1 MHLRGNVIYNTWE
14 NFWKKAYKSS
24 YFRAQYDE
32 TSERTDWSLSERQL
46 FTQSNGRTL
55 LGQDTM
61 GRLHF
66 LCTPHDKIYAVP
78 SGGTDL
84 GGQFKGYIGQYYQN
98 DTALLLGKMK
108 YDLELD
114 NGLMISGANKQSW
127 TTYYDDFLPVTATE
141 HPELET
147 RIFSFAPILEKE
159 AVPASSIHPVPGP
172 AGAFYCI
179 EVKNISKRYRNTVLD
194 DISFTAE
201 KGQCVGIIGANGCG
215 KTTLLSIMAGVNKAQ
230 SGKIYYNNELADKK
244 SVFKK
249 YIAYVPQENPLIDE
263 LTTKDNLLLWLG
275 SNKKIK
281 DGFENG
287 VLKDLGIDEFL
298 NKQVNEL
305 SGGMKR
311 RLSIGI
317 SLSNNAPI
325 MLLDEPGSALDIYG
339 KQEVNSYIL
348 NYVKNGGTVVMS
360 THDRDEIDLCTKLY
374 KIEDGILK
382 ECEG

>member
-1 MHLRGNVIYNTWE
+1 M
-14 NFWKKAYKSS
+14 
-24 YFRAQYDE
+24 
-32 TSERTDWSLSERQL
+32 
-46 FTQSNGRTL
+46 
-55 LGQDTM
+55 
-61 GRLHF
+61 
-66 LCTPHDKIYAVP
+66 
-78 SGGTDL
+78 
-84 GGQFKGYIGQYYQN
+84 
-98 DTALLLGKMK
+98 
-108 YDLELD
+108 
-114 NGLMISGANKQSW
+114 
-127 TTYYDDFLPVTATE
+127 
-141 HPELET
+141 
-147 RIFSFAPILEKE
+147 
-159 AVPASSIHPVPGP
+159 
-172 AGAFYCI
+172 I

-194 DISFTAE
+194 NISFTAE
-201 KGQCVGIIGANGCG
+201 KGQCIGIIGANGCG
-215 KTTLLSIMAGVNKAQ
+215 KTTLLSIMACVNKAQ

-339 KQEVNSYIL
+339 KQEVNSYIS

>member
-1 MHLRGNVIYNTWE
+1 M
-14 NFWKKAYKSS
+14 
-24 YFRAQYDE
+24 
-32 TSERTDWSLSERQL
+32 
-46 FTQSNGRTL
+46 
-55 LGQDTM
+55 
-61 GRLHF
+61 
-66 LCTPHDKIYAVP
+66 
-78 SGGTDL
+78 
-84 GGQFKGYIGQYYQN
+84 
-98 DTALLLGKMK
+98 
-108 YDLELD
+108 
-114 NGLMISGANKQSW
+114 
-127 TTYYDDFLPVTATE
+127 
-141 HPELET
+141 
-147 RIFSFAPILEKE
+147 
-159 AVPASSIHPVPGP
+159 
-172 AGAFYCI
+172 I

-194 DISFTAE
+194 NISFTAE
-201 KGQCVGIIGANGCG
+201 KGQCIGIIGANGCG

-230 SGKIYYNNELADKK
+230 SGKIYYNNELADRK

-275 SNKKIK
+275 SNRKIK

-339 KQEVNSYIL
+339 KQEVNSYIS

-360 THDRDEIDLCTKLY
+360 THDRDEIDLCTRLY

>member
-1 MHLRGNVIYNTWE
+1 M
-14 NFWKKAYKSS
+14 
-24 YFRAQYDE
+24 
-32 TSERTDWSLSERQL
+32 
-46 FTQSNGRTL
+46 
-55 LGQDTM
+55 
-61 GRLHF
+61 
-66 LCTPHDKIYAVP
+66 
-78 SGGTDL
+78 
-84 GGQFKGYIGQYYQN
+84 
-98 DTALLLGKMK
+98 
-108 YDLELD
+108 
-114 NGLMISGANKQSW
+114 
-127 TTYYDDFLPVTATE
+127 
-141 HPELET
+141 
-147 RIFSFAPILEKE
+147 
-159 AVPASSIHPVPGP
+159 
-172 AGAFYCI
+172 I

-275 SNKKIK
+275 SNRKIK

-339 KQEVNSYIL
+339 KQEVNSYIS

>member
-1 MHLRGNVIYNTWE
+1 M
-14 NFWKKAYKSS
+14 
-24 YFRAQYDE
+24 
-32 TSERTDWSLSERQL
+32 
-46 FTQSNGRTL
+46 
-55 LGQDTM
+55 
-61 GRLHF
+61 
-66 LCTPHDKIYAVP
+66 
-78 SGGTDL
+78 
-84 GGQFKGYIGQYYQN
+84 
-98 DTALLLGKMK
+98 
-108 YDLELD
+108 
-114 NGLMISGANKQSW
+114 
-127 TTYYDDFLPVTATE
+127 
-141 HPELET
+141 
-147 RIFSFAPILEKE
+147 
-159 AVPASSIHPVPGP
+159 
-172 AGAFYCI
+172 I
-179 EVKNISKRYRNTVLD
+179 EVKNISKRYRNTVLE

-230 SGKIYYNNELADKK
+230 SGKIYYNNEIADKK

-374 KIEDGILK
+374 KIENGILK

>member
-1 MHLRGNVIYNTWE
+1 M
-14 NFWKKAYKSS
+14 
-24 YFRAQYDE
+24 
-32 TSERTDWSLSERQL
+32 
-46 FTQSNGRTL
+46 
-55 LGQDTM
+55 
-61 GRLHF
+61 
-66 LCTPHDKIYAVP
+66 
-78 SGGTDL
+78 
-84 GGQFKGYIGQYYQN
+84 
-98 DTALLLGKMK
+98 
-108 YDLELD
+108 
-114 NGLMISGANKQSW
+114 
-127 TTYYDDFLPVTATE
+127 
-141 HPELET
+141 
-147 RIFSFAPILEKE
+147 
-159 AVPASSIHPVPGP
+159 
-172 AGAFYCI
+172 I
-179 EVKNISKRYRNTVLD
+179 EVKNISKRYMNNVLD
-194 DISFTAE
+194 DISFNAE
-201 KGQCVGIIGANGCG
+201 KGQCIGIIGANGCG

-230 SGKIYYNNELADKK
+230 SGKIYYNNELADRK

-275 SNKKIK
+275 SNRKIK

-339 KQEVNSYIL
+339 KQEVNSYIS

>member
-1 MHLRGNVIYNTWE
+1 M
-14 NFWKKAYKSS
+14 
-24 YFRAQYDE
+24 
-32 TSERTDWSLSERQL
+32 
-46 FTQSNGRTL
+46 
-55 LGQDTM
+55 
-61 GRLHF
+61 
-66 LCTPHDKIYAVP
+66 
-78 SGGTDL
+78 
-84 GGQFKGYIGQYYQN
+84 
-98 DTALLLGKMK
+98 
-108 YDLELD
+108 
-114 NGLMISGANKQSW
+114 
-127 TTYYDDFLPVTATE
+127 
-141 HPELET
+141 
-147 RIFSFAPILEKE
+147 
-159 AVPASSIHPVPGP
+159 
-172 AGAFYCI
+172 I

-201 KGQCVGIIGANGCG
+201 KGQCIGIIGANGCG

-230 SGKIYYNNELADKK
+230 SGKIYYNNELADRK

-263 LTTKDNLLLWLG
+263 LTTKDNLLLWLV
-275 SNKKIK
+275 SNRKIK

-339 KQEVNSYIL
+339 KQEVNSYIS

>member
-1 MHLRGNVIYNTWE
+1 M
-14 NFWKKAYKSS
+14 
-24 YFRAQYDE
+24 
-32 TSERTDWSLSERQL
+32 
-46 FTQSNGRTL
+46 
-55 LGQDTM
+55 
-61 GRLHF
+61 
-66 LCTPHDKIYAVP
+66 
-78 SGGTDL
+78 
-84 GGQFKGYIGQYYQN
+84 
-98 DTALLLGKMK
+98 
-108 YDLELD
+108 
-114 NGLMISGANKQSW
+114 
-127 TTYYDDFLPVTATE
+127 
-141 HPELET
+141 
-147 RIFSFAPILEKE
+147 
-159 AVPASSIHPVPGP
+159 
-172 AGAFYCI
+172 I

-339 KQEVNSYIL
+339 KQEVNSYTL

>member
-1 MHLRGNVIYNTWE
+1 M
-14 NFWKKAYKSS
+14 
-24 YFRAQYDE
+24 
-32 TSERTDWSLSERQL
+32 
-46 FTQSNGRTL
+46 
-55 LGQDTM
+55 
-61 GRLHF
+61 
-66 LCTPHDKIYAVP
+66 
-78 SGGTDL
+78 
-84 GGQFKGYIGQYYQN
+84 
-98 DTALLLGKMK
+98 
-108 YDLELD
+108 
-114 NGLMISGANKQSW
+114 
-127 TTYYDDFLPVTATE
+127 
-141 HPELET
+141 
-147 RIFSFAPILEKE
+147 
-159 AVPASSIHPVPGP
+159 
-172 AGAFYCI
+172 
-179 EVKNISKRYRNTVLD
+179 D

-201 KGQCVGIIGANGCG
+201 KGQCIGIIGANGCG

-230 SGKIYYNNELADKK
+230 SGKIYYNNELADRK

-249 YIAYVPQENPLIDE
+249 YIAYVPQEYPLIDE

-275 SNKKIK
+275 SNRKIK

-287 VLKDLGIDEFL
+287 VYKDLGIDEFL

-339 KQEVNSYIL
+339 KQEVNSYIS

>member
-1 MHLRGNVIYNTWE
+1 M
-14 NFWKKAYKSS
+14 
-24 YFRAQYDE
+24 
-32 TSERTDWSLSERQL
+32 
-46 FTQSNGRTL
+46 
-55 LGQDTM
+55 
-61 GRLHF
+61 
-66 LCTPHDKIYAVP
+66 
-78 SGGTDL
+78 
-84 GGQFKGYIGQYYQN
+84 
-98 DTALLLGKMK
+98 
-108 YDLELD
+108 
-114 NGLMISGANKQSW
+114 
-127 TTYYDDFLPVTATE
+127 
-141 HPELET
+141 
-147 RIFSFAPILEKE
+147 
-159 AVPASSIHPVPGP
+159 
-172 AGAFYCI
+172 I

-201 KGQCVGIIGANGCG
+201 KGQCIGIIRANGCG

-230 SGKIYYNNELADKK
+230 SGKIYYNNELADRK

-275 SNKKIK
+275 SNRKIK

-339 KQEVNSYIL
+339 KQEVNSYIS

>member
-1 MHLRGNVIYNTWE
+1 M
-14 NFWKKAYKSS
+14 
-24 YFRAQYDE
+24 
-32 TSERTDWSLSERQL
+32 
-46 FTQSNGRTL
+46 
-55 LGQDTM
+55 
-61 GRLHF
+61 
-66 LCTPHDKIYAVP
+66 
-78 SGGTDL
+78 
-84 GGQFKGYIGQYYQN
+84 
-98 DTALLLGKMK
+98 
-108 YDLELD
+108 
-114 NGLMISGANKQSW
+114 
-127 TTYYDDFLPVTATE
+127 
-141 HPELET
+141 
-147 RIFSFAPILEKE
+147 
-159 AVPASSIHPVPGP
+159 
-172 AGAFYCI
+172 I

-201 KGQCVGIIGANGCG
+201 KGQCIGIIGANGCG

-230 SGKIYYNNELADKK
+230 SGKIYYNNELADRK

-275 SNKKIK
+275 SNRKIK
-281 DGFENG
+281 DGSENG

-339 KQEVNSYIL
+339 KQEVNSYIS

>member
-1 MHLRGNVIYNTWE
+1 M
-14 NFWKKAYKSS
+14 
-24 YFRAQYDE
+24 
-32 TSERTDWSLSERQL
+32 
-46 FTQSNGRTL
+46 
-55 LGQDTM
+55 
-61 GRLHF
+61 
-66 LCTPHDKIYAVP
+66 
-78 SGGTDL
+78 
-84 GGQFKGYIGQYYQN
+84 
-98 DTALLLGKMK
+98 
-108 YDLELD
+108 
-114 NGLMISGANKQSW
+114 
-127 TTYYDDFLPVTATE
+127 
-141 HPELET
+141 
-147 RIFSFAPILEKE
+147 
-159 AVPASSIHPVPGP
+159 
-172 AGAFYCI
+172 I

-201 KGQCVGIIGANGCG
+201 KGQCIGIIGANGCG

-230 SGKIYYNNELADKK
+230 SGKIYYNNELADRK

-360 THDRDEIDLCTKLY
+360 THDRDEIDLCTNLY

>member
-1 MHLRGNVIYNTWE
+1 M
-14 NFWKKAYKSS
+14 
-24 YFRAQYDE
+24 
-32 TSERTDWSLSERQL
+32 
-46 FTQSNGRTL
+46 
-55 LGQDTM
+55 
-61 GRLHF
+61 
-66 LCTPHDKIYAVP
+66 
-78 SGGTDL
+78 
-84 GGQFKGYIGQYYQN
+84 
-98 DTALLLGKMK
+98 
-108 YDLELD
+108 
-114 NGLMISGANKQSW
+114 
-127 TTYYDDFLPVTATE
+127 
-141 HPELET
+141 
-147 RIFSFAPILEKE
+147 
-159 AVPASSIHPVPGP
+159 
-172 AGAFYCI
+172 I

-194 DISFTAE
+194 NISFTAE
-201 KGQCVGIIGANGCG
+201 KGQCIGIIGANGCG

-230 SGKIYYNNELADKK
+230 SGKIYYNNELADRK

-275 SNKKIK
+275 SNRKIK

-339 KQEVNSYIL
+339 KQEVNSYIS

>member
-1 MHLRGNVIYNTWE
+1 M
-14 NFWKKAYKSS
+14 
-24 YFRAQYDE
+24 
-32 TSERTDWSLSERQL
+32 
-46 FTQSNGRTL
+46 
-55 LGQDTM
+55 
-61 GRLHF
+61 
-66 LCTPHDKIYAVP
+66 
-78 SGGTDL
+78 
-84 GGQFKGYIGQYYQN
+84 
-98 DTALLLGKMK
+98 
-108 YDLELD
+108 
-114 NGLMISGANKQSW
+114 
-127 TTYYDDFLPVTATE
+127 
-141 HPELET
+141 
-147 RIFSFAPILEKE
+147 
-159 AVPASSIHPVPGP
+159 
-172 AGAFYCI
+172 I

-194 DISFTAE
+194 NISFTAE
-201 KGQCVGIIGANGCG
+201 KGQCIGIIGANGCG

>member
-1 MHLRGNVIYNTWE
+1 M
-14 NFWKKAYKSS
+14 
-24 YFRAQYDE
+24 
-32 TSERTDWSLSERQL
+32 
-46 FTQSNGRTL
+46 
-55 LGQDTM
+55 
-61 GRLHF
+61 
-66 LCTPHDKIYAVP
+66 
-78 SGGTDL
+78 
-84 GGQFKGYIGQYYQN
+84 
-98 DTALLLGKMK
+98 
-108 YDLELD
+108 
-114 NGLMISGANKQSW
+114 
-127 TTYYDDFLPVTATE
+127 
-141 HPELET
+141 
-147 RIFSFAPILEKE
+147 
-159 AVPASSIHPVPGP
+159 
-172 AGAFYCI
+172 I

-201 KGQCVGIIGANGCG
+201 KGQGIGIIGANGCG

-230 SGKIYYNNELADKK
+230 SGKIYYNNELADRK

-275 SNKKIK
+275 SNRKIK

-339 KQEVNSYIL
+339 KQEVNSYIS

>member
-1 MHLRGNVIYNTWE
+1 M
-14 NFWKKAYKSS
+14 
-24 YFRAQYDE
+24 
-32 TSERTDWSLSERQL
+32 
-46 FTQSNGRTL
+46 
-55 LGQDTM
+55 
-61 GRLHF
+61 
-66 LCTPHDKIYAVP
+66 
-78 SGGTDL
+78 
-84 GGQFKGYIGQYYQN
+84 
-98 DTALLLGKMK
+98 
-108 YDLELD
+108 
-114 NGLMISGANKQSW
+114 
-127 TTYYDDFLPVTATE
+127 
-141 HPELET
+141 
-147 RIFSFAPILEKE
+147 
-159 AVPASSIHPVPGP
+159 
-172 AGAFYCI
+172 I

-201 KGQCVGIIGANGCG
+201 KGQCIGIIGANGCG

-230 SGKIYYNNELADKK
+230 SGKIYYNNELADRK

-249 YIAYVPQENPLIDE
+249 YIAYIPQENPLIDE

-275 SNKKIK
+275 SNRKIK

-339 KQEVNSYIL
+339 KQEVNSYIS

>member
-1 MHLRGNVIYNTWE
+1 M
-14 NFWKKAYKSS
+14 
-24 YFRAQYDE
+24 
-32 TSERTDWSLSERQL
+32 
-46 FTQSNGRTL
+46 
-55 LGQDTM
+55 
-61 GRLHF
+61 
-66 LCTPHDKIYAVP
+66 
-78 SGGTDL
+78 
-84 GGQFKGYIGQYYQN
+84 
-98 DTALLLGKMK
+98 
-108 YDLELD
+108 
-114 NGLMISGANKQSW
+114 
-127 TTYYDDFLPVTATE
+127 
-141 HPELET
+141 
-147 RIFSFAPILEKE
+147 
-159 AVPASSIHPVPGP
+159 
-172 AGAFYCI
+172 I

-194 DISFTAE
+194 NISFTAE
-201 KGQCVGIIGANGCG
+201 KGQCIGIIGANGCG

-339 KQEVNSYIL
+339 KQEVNSYIS

>member
-1 MHLRGNVIYNTWE
+1 M
-14 NFWKKAYKSS
+14 
-24 YFRAQYDE
+24 
-32 TSERTDWSLSERQL
+32 
-46 FTQSNGRTL
+46 
-55 LGQDTM
+55 
-61 GRLHF
+61 
-66 LCTPHDKIYAVP
+66 
-78 SGGTDL
+78 
-84 GGQFKGYIGQYYQN
+84 
-98 DTALLLGKMK
+98 
-108 YDLELD
+108 
-114 NGLMISGANKQSW
+114 
-127 TTYYDDFLPVTATE
+127 
-141 HPELET
+141 
-147 RIFSFAPILEKE
+147 
-159 AVPASSIHPVPGP
+159 
-172 AGAFYCI
+172 I
-179 EVKNISKRYRNTVLD
+179 EVKNISKRYRNTVLE

-230 SGKIYYNNELADKK
+230 SGKIYYNNELADRK

-275 SNKKIK
+275 SNRKIK

-339 KQEVNSYIL
+339 KQEVNSYIS
-348 NYVKNGGTVVMS
+348 NYVENGGTVVMS

>member
-1 MHLRGNVIYNTWE
+1 M
-14 NFWKKAYKSS
+14 
-24 YFRAQYDE
+24 
-32 TSERTDWSLSERQL
+32 
-46 FTQSNGRTL
+46 
-55 LGQDTM
+55 
-61 GRLHF
+61 
-66 LCTPHDKIYAVP
+66 
-78 SGGTDL
+78 
-84 GGQFKGYIGQYYQN
+84 
-98 DTALLLGKMK
+98 
-108 YDLELD
+108 
-114 NGLMISGANKQSW
+114 
-127 TTYYDDFLPVTATE
+127 
-141 HPELET
+141 
-147 RIFSFAPILEKE
+147 
-159 AVPASSIHPVPGP
+159 
-172 AGAFYCI
+172 I

-201 KGQCVGIIGANGCG
+201 IGQCIGIIGANGCG

-230 SGKIYYNNELADKK
+230 SGKIYYNNELADRK

-275 SNKKIK
+275 SNRKIK

-339 KQEVNSYIL
+339 KQEVNSYIS

>member
-1 MHLRGNVIYNTWE
+1 M
-14 NFWKKAYKSS
+14 
-24 YFRAQYDE
+24 
-32 TSERTDWSLSERQL
+32 
-46 FTQSNGRTL
+46 
-55 LGQDTM
+55 
-61 GRLHF
+61 
-66 LCTPHDKIYAVP
+66 
-78 SGGTDL
+78 
-84 GGQFKGYIGQYYQN
+84 
-98 DTALLLGKMK
+98 
-108 YDLELD
+108 
-114 NGLMISGANKQSW
+114 
-127 TTYYDDFLPVTATE
+127 
-141 HPELET
+141 
-147 RIFSFAPILEKE
+147 
-159 AVPASSIHPVPGP
+159 
-172 AGAFYCI
+172 I

-230 SGKIYYNNELADKK
+230 SGKIYYNNELADRK

-275 SNKKIK
+275 SNKRIK

-360 THDRDEIDLCTKLY
+360 THDRDEIDLCNKLY

>member
-1 MHLRGNVIYNTWE
+1 M
-14 NFWKKAYKSS
+14 
-24 YFRAQYDE
+24 
-32 TSERTDWSLSERQL
+32 
-46 FTQSNGRTL
+46 
-55 LGQDTM
+55 
-61 GRLHF
+61 
-66 LCTPHDKIYAVP
+66 
-78 SGGTDL
+78 
-84 GGQFKGYIGQYYQN
+84 
-98 DTALLLGKMK
+98 
-108 YDLELD
+108 
-114 NGLMISGANKQSW
+114 
-127 TTYYDDFLPVTATE
+127 
-141 HPELET
+141 
-147 RIFSFAPILEKE
+147 
-159 AVPASSIHPVPGP
+159 
-172 AGAFYCI
+172 I

-201 KGQCVGIIGANGCG
+201 KGQCIGIIGANGCG

-230 SGKIYYNNELADKK
+230 SGKIYYNKELADRK

-275 SNKKIK
+275 SNRKIK

-339 KQEVNSYIL
+339 KQEVNSYIS

>member
-1 MHLRGNVIYNTWE
+1 M
-14 NFWKKAYKSS
+14 
-24 YFRAQYDE
+24 
-32 TSERTDWSLSERQL
+32 
-46 FTQSNGRTL
+46 
-55 LGQDTM
+55 
-61 GRLHF
+61 
-66 LCTPHDKIYAVP
+66 
-78 SGGTDL
+78 
-84 GGQFKGYIGQYYQN
+84 
-98 DTALLLGKMK
+98 
-108 YDLELD
+108 
-114 NGLMISGANKQSW
+114 
-127 TTYYDDFLPVTATE
+127 
-141 HPELET
+141 
-147 RIFSFAPILEKE
+147 
-159 AVPASSIHPVPGP
+159 
-172 AGAFYCI
+172 I
-179 EVKNISKRYRNTVLD
+179 EVKNISKRYRNTVLE

-201 KGQCVGIIGANGCG
+201 KGQCIGIIGANGCG

-230 SGKIYYNNELADKK
+230 SGKIYYNNELADRK

-263 LTTKDNLLLWLG
+263 LTTKENLLLWLG
-275 SNKKIK
+275 SNRKIK

-339 KQEVNSYIL
+339 KQEVNSYIS

>member
-1 MHLRGNVIYNTWE
+1 M
-14 NFWKKAYKSS
+14 
-24 YFRAQYDE
+24 
-32 TSERTDWSLSERQL
+32 
-46 FTQSNGRTL
+46 
-55 LGQDTM
+55 
-61 GRLHF
+61 
-66 LCTPHDKIYAVP
+66 
-78 SGGTDL
+78 
-84 GGQFKGYIGQYYQN
+84 
-98 DTALLLGKMK
+98 
-108 YDLELD
+108 
-114 NGLMISGANKQSW
+114 
-127 TTYYDDFLPVTATE
+127 
-141 HPELET
+141 
-147 RIFSFAPILEKE
+147 
-159 AVPASSIHPVPGP
+159 
-172 AGAFYCI
+172 I

-325 MLLDEPGSALDIYG
+325 MLLDEPDSALDIYG

>member
-1 MHLRGNVIYNTWE
+1 M
-14 NFWKKAYKSS
+14 
-24 YFRAQYDE
+24 
-32 TSERTDWSLSERQL
+32 
-46 FTQSNGRTL
+46 
-55 LGQDTM
+55 
-61 GRLHF
+61 
-66 LCTPHDKIYAVP
+66 
-78 SGGTDL
+78 
-84 GGQFKGYIGQYYQN
+84 
-98 DTALLLGKMK
+98 
-108 YDLELD
+108 
-114 NGLMISGANKQSW
+114 
-127 TTYYDDFLPVTATE
+127 
-141 HPELET
+141 
-147 RIFSFAPILEKE
+147 
-159 AVPASSIHPVPGP
+159 
-172 AGAFYCI
+172 I

-298 NKQVNEL
+298 NKQVNQL

>member
-1 MHLRGNVIYNTWE
+1 M
-14 NFWKKAYKSS
+14 
-24 YFRAQYDE
+24 
-32 TSERTDWSLSERQL
+32 
-46 FTQSNGRTL
+46 
-55 LGQDTM
+55 
-61 GRLHF
+61 
-66 LCTPHDKIYAVP
+66 
-78 SGGTDL
+78 
-84 GGQFKGYIGQYYQN
+84 
-98 DTALLLGKMK
+98 
-108 YDLELD
+108 
-114 NGLMISGANKQSW
+114 
-127 TTYYDDFLPVTATE
+127 
-141 HPELET
+141 
-147 RIFSFAPILEKE
+147 
-159 AVPASSIHPVPGP
+159 
-172 AGAFYCI
+172 I

-201 KGQCVGIIGANGCG
+201 KGQCIGIIGANGCG

-230 SGKIYYNNELADKK
+230 SGKIYYNNELAHRK

-275 SNKKIK
+275 SNRKIK

-339 KQEVNSYIL
+339 KQEVNSYIS

-360 THDRDEIDLCTKLY
+360 THDRDEIDLCNKLY

>member
-1 MHLRGNVIYNTWE
+1 M
-14 NFWKKAYKSS
+14 
-24 YFRAQYDE
+24 
-32 TSERTDWSLSERQL
+32 
-46 FTQSNGRTL
+46 
-55 LGQDTM
+55 
-61 GRLHF
+61 
-66 LCTPHDKIYAVP
+66 
-78 SGGTDL
+78 
-84 GGQFKGYIGQYYQN
+84 
-98 DTALLLGKMK
+98 
-108 YDLELD
+108 
-114 NGLMISGANKQSW
+114 
-127 TTYYDDFLPVTATE
+127 
-141 HPELET
+141 
-147 RIFSFAPILEKE
+147 
-159 AVPASSIHPVPGP
+159 
-172 AGAFYCI
+172 I
-179 EVKNISKRYRNTVLD
+179 EVKNISKRYRNTVLE

-201 KGQCVGIIGANGCG
+201 KGQCIGIIGANGCG
-215 KTTLLSIMAGVNKAQ
+215 KTTLLSIMAGVNKTQ
-230 SGKIYYNNELADKK
+230 CGKIYYNNELADRK

-275 SNKKIK
+275 SNRKIK

-339 KQEVNSYIL
+339 KQEVNSYIS

>member
-1 MHLRGNVIYNTWE
+1 M
-14 NFWKKAYKSS
+14 
-24 YFRAQYDE
+24 
-32 TSERTDWSLSERQL
+32 
-46 FTQSNGRTL
+46 
-55 LGQDTM
+55 
-61 GRLHF
+61 
-66 LCTPHDKIYAVP
+66 
-78 SGGTDL
+78 
-84 GGQFKGYIGQYYQN
+84 
-98 DTALLLGKMK
+98 
-108 YDLELD
+108 
-114 NGLMISGANKQSW
+114 
-127 TTYYDDFLPVTATE
+127 
-141 HPELET
+141 
-147 RIFSFAPILEKE
+147 
-159 AVPASSIHPVPGP
+159 
-172 AGAFYCI
+172 I

-201 KGQCVGIIGANGCG
+201 KGQCIGIIGANGCG
-215 KTTLLSIMAGVNKAQ
+215 KTTLLSMAGVNKTQ
-230 SGKIYYNNELADKK
+230 SGKIYYNNELADRK

-275 SNKKIK
+275 SNRKIK

-339 KQEVNSYIL
+339 KQEVNSYIS

>member
-1 MHLRGNVIYNTWE
+1 M
-14 NFWKKAYKSS
+14 
-24 YFRAQYDE
+24 
-32 TSERTDWSLSERQL
+32 
-46 FTQSNGRTL
+46 
-55 LGQDTM
+55 
-61 GRLHF
+61 
-66 LCTPHDKIYAVP
+66 
-78 SGGTDL
+78 
-84 GGQFKGYIGQYYQN
+84 
-98 DTALLLGKMK
+98 
-108 YDLELD
+108 
-114 NGLMISGANKQSW
+114 
-127 TTYYDDFLPVTATE
+127 
-141 HPELET
+141 
-147 RIFSFAPILEKE
+147 
-159 AVPASSIHPVPGP
+159 
-172 AGAFYCI
+172 I

-311 RLSIGI
+311 RLSICI

>member
-1 MHLRGNVIYNTWE
+1 M
-14 NFWKKAYKSS
+14 
-24 YFRAQYDE
+24 
-32 TSERTDWSLSERQL
+32 
-46 FTQSNGRTL
+46 
-55 LGQDTM
+55 
-61 GRLHF
+61 
-66 LCTPHDKIYAVP
+66 
-78 SGGTDL
+78 
-84 GGQFKGYIGQYYQN
+84 
-98 DTALLLGKMK
+98 
-108 YDLELD
+108 
-114 NGLMISGANKQSW
+114 
-127 TTYYDDFLPVTATE
+127 
-141 HPELET
+141 
-147 RIFSFAPILEKE
+147 
-159 AVPASSIHPVPGP
+159 
-172 AGAFYCI
+172 I
-179 EVKNISKRYRNTVLD
+179 EVKNISKRSRNTVLD

-201 KGQCVGIIGANGCG
+201 KGQCIGIIGANGCG

-230 SGKIYYNNELADKK
+230 SGKIYYNNELADRK

-275 SNKKIK
+275 SNRKIK

-339 KQEVNSYIL
+339 KQEVNSYIS

-360 THDRDEIDLCTKLY
+360 THDRDEIDLCNKLY

>member
-1 MHLRGNVIYNTWE
+1 M
-14 NFWKKAYKSS
+14 
-24 YFRAQYDE
+24 
-32 TSERTDWSLSERQL
+32 
-46 FTQSNGRTL
+46 
-55 LGQDTM
+55 
-61 GRLHF
+61 
-66 LCTPHDKIYAVP
+66 
-78 SGGTDL
+78 
-84 GGQFKGYIGQYYQN
+84 
-98 DTALLLGKMK
+98 
-108 YDLELD
+108 
-114 NGLMISGANKQSW
+114 
-127 TTYYDDFLPVTATE
+127 
-141 HPELET
+141 
-147 RIFSFAPILEKE
+147 
-159 AVPASSIHPVPGP
+159 
-172 AGAFYCI
+172 I

-230 SGKIYYNNELADKK
+230 SGKIYYNYELADKK

>member
-1 MHLRGNVIYNTWE
+1 M
-14 NFWKKAYKSS
+14 
-24 YFRAQYDE
+24 
-32 TSERTDWSLSERQL
+32 
-46 FTQSNGRTL
+46 
-55 LGQDTM
+55 
-61 GRLHF
+61 
-66 LCTPHDKIYAVP
+66 
-78 SGGTDL
+78 
-84 GGQFKGYIGQYYQN
+84 
-98 DTALLLGKMK
+98 
-108 YDLELD
+108 
-114 NGLMISGANKQSW
+114 
-127 TTYYDDFLPVTATE
+127 
-141 HPELET
+141 
-147 RIFSFAPILEKE
+147 
-159 AVPASSIHPVPGP
+159 
-172 AGAFYCI
+172 I
-179 EVKNISKRYRNTVLD
+179 EVKNISKRYRNTVLE

-201 KGQCVGIIGANGCG
+201 KGQCIGIIGANGCG

-230 SGKIYYNNELADKK
+230 SGKIYYNNELADRK

-275 SNKKIK
+275 SNRKIK

-339 KQEVNSYIL
+339 KQEVNSYIS

>member
-1 MHLRGNVIYNTWE
+1 M
-14 NFWKKAYKSS
+14 
-24 YFRAQYDE
+24 
-32 TSERTDWSLSERQL
+32 
-46 FTQSNGRTL
+46 
-55 LGQDTM
+55 
-61 GRLHF
+61 
-66 LCTPHDKIYAVP
+66 
-78 SGGTDL
+78 
-84 GGQFKGYIGQYYQN
+84 
-98 DTALLLGKMK
+98 
-108 YDLELD
+108 
-114 NGLMISGANKQSW
+114 
-127 TTYYDDFLPVTATE
+127 
-141 HPELET
+141 
-147 RIFSFAPILEKE
+147 
-159 AVPASSIHPVPGP
+159 
-172 AGAFYCI
+172 I

-194 DISFTAE
+194 NISFTAE
-201 KGQCVGIIGANGCG
+201 KGQCIGIIGANGCG

-360 THDRDEIDLCTKLY
+360 THDRDEIDLCTELY

>member
-1 MHLRGNVIYNTWE
+1 M
-14 NFWKKAYKSS
+14 
-24 YFRAQYDE
+24 
-32 TSERTDWSLSERQL
+32 
-46 FTQSNGRTL
+46 
-55 LGQDTM
+55 
-61 GRLHF
+61 
-66 LCTPHDKIYAVP
+66 
-78 SGGTDL
+78 
-84 GGQFKGYIGQYYQN
+84 
-98 DTALLLGKMK
+98 
-108 YDLELD
+108 
-114 NGLMISGANKQSW
+114 
-127 TTYYDDFLPVTATE
+127 
-141 HPELET
+141 
-147 RIFSFAPILEKE
+147 
-159 AVPASSIHPVPGP
+159 
-172 AGAFYCI
+172 I
-179 EVKNISKRYRNTVLD
+179 EVKNISKRYRNTVLE

-201 KGQCVGIIGANGCG
+201 KGQCIGIIGANGCG

-230 SGKIYYNNELADKK
+230 SGKIYYNNELADMK

-249 YIAYVPQENPLIDE
+249 YIAYVPQGNPLIDE

-275 SNKKIK
+275 SNRKIK

-339 KQEVNSYIL
+339 KQEVNSYIS

>member
-1 MHLRGNVIYNTWE
+1 M
-14 NFWKKAYKSS
+14 
-24 YFRAQYDE
+24 
-32 TSERTDWSLSERQL
+32 
-46 FTQSNGRTL
+46 
-55 LGQDTM
+55 
-61 GRLHF
+61 
-66 LCTPHDKIYAVP
+66 
-78 SGGTDL
+78 
-84 GGQFKGYIGQYYQN
+84 
-98 DTALLLGKMK
+98 
-108 YDLELD
+108 
-114 NGLMISGANKQSW
+114 
-127 TTYYDDFLPVTATE
+127 
-141 HPELET
+141 
-147 RIFSFAPILEKE
+147 
-159 AVPASSIHPVPGP
+159 
-172 AGAFYCI
+172 I

-194 DISFTAE
+194 NISFTAE
-201 KGQCVGIIGANGCG
+201 KGQCIGIIGANGCG

-348 NYVKNGGTVVMS
+348 YYVKNGGTVVMS

>member
-1 MHLRGNVIYNTWE
+1 M
-14 NFWKKAYKSS
+14 
-24 YFRAQYDE
+24 
-32 TSERTDWSLSERQL
+32 
-46 FTQSNGRTL
+46 
-55 LGQDTM
+55 
-61 GRLHF
+61 
-66 LCTPHDKIYAVP
+66 
-78 SGGTDL
+78 
-84 GGQFKGYIGQYYQN
+84 
-98 DTALLLGKMK
+98 
-108 YDLELD
+108 
-114 NGLMISGANKQSW
+114 
-127 TTYYDDFLPVTATE
+127 
-141 HPELET
+141 
-147 RIFSFAPILEKE
+147 
-159 AVPASSIHPVPGP
+159 
-172 AGAFYCI
+172 I

-201 KGQCVGIIGANGCG
+201 KGQCIGIIGANGCG
-215 KTTLLSIMAGVNKAQ
+215 KTTLLSIMAGVNKTQ
-230 SGKIYYNNELADKK
+230 SGKIYYNNELADRK

-275 SNKKIK
+275 SNRKIK

-339 KQEVNSYIL
+339 KQEVNSYIS

-360 THDRDEIDLCTKLY
+360 THDRDEIDLCNKLY
-374 KIEDGILK
+374 KIK

>member
-1 MHLRGNVIYNTWE
+1 M
-14 NFWKKAYKSS
+14 
-24 YFRAQYDE
+24 
-32 TSERTDWSLSERQL
+32 
-46 FTQSNGRTL
+46 
-55 LGQDTM
+55 
-61 GRLHF
+61 
-66 LCTPHDKIYAVP
+66 
-78 SGGTDL
+78 
-84 GGQFKGYIGQYYQN
+84 
-98 DTALLLGKMK
+98 
-108 YDLELD
+108 
-114 NGLMISGANKQSW
+114 
-127 TTYYDDFLPVTATE
+127 
-141 HPELET
+141 
-147 RIFSFAPILEKE
+147 
-159 AVPASSIHPVPGP
+159 
-172 AGAFYCI
+172 I
-179 EVKNISKRYRNTVLD
+179 EVKNISKSYRNTVLE

-201 KGQCVGIIGANGCG
+201 KGQCIGIIGANGCG

-230 SGKIYYNNELADKK
+230 SGKIYYNNELADMK

-275 SNKKIK
+275 SNRKIK

-339 KQEVNSYIL
+339 KQEVNSYIS

>member
-1 MHLRGNVIYNTWE
+1 M
-14 NFWKKAYKSS
+14 
-24 YFRAQYDE
+24 
-32 TSERTDWSLSERQL
+32 
-46 FTQSNGRTL
+46 
-55 LGQDTM
+55 
-61 GRLHF
+61 
-66 LCTPHDKIYAVP
+66 
-78 SGGTDL
+78 
-84 GGQFKGYIGQYYQN
+84 
-98 DTALLLGKMK
+98 
-108 YDLELD
+108 
-114 NGLMISGANKQSW
+114 
-127 TTYYDDFLPVTATE
+127 
-141 HPELET
+141 
-147 RIFSFAPILEKE
+147 
-159 AVPASSIHPVPGP
+159 
-172 AGAFYCI
+172 I

-194 DISFTAE
+194 NISFTAE
-201 KGQCVGIIGANGCG
+201 KGQCIGIIGANGCG

-230 SGKIYYNNELADKK
+230 SGKIYYNNELADRK

>member
-1 MHLRGNVIYNTWE
+1 MRYQIRHAIVKY
-14 NFWKKAYKSS
+14 A
-24 YFRAQYDE
+24 A
-32 TSERTDWSLSERQL
+32 
-46 FTQSNGRTL
+46 
-55 LGQDTM
+55 DT
-61 GRLHF
+61 
-66 LCTPHDKIYAVP
+66 
-78 SGGTDL
+78 
-84 GGQFKGYIGQYYQN
+84 
-98 DTALLLGKMK
+98 
-108 YDLELD
+108 
-114 NGLMISGANKQSW
+114 
-127 TTYYDDFLPVTATE
+127 
-141 HPELET
+141 
-147 RIFSFAPILEKE
+147 ILEDVNFE
-159 AVPASSIHPVPGP
+159 IH
-172 AGAFYCI
+172 
-179 EVKNISKRYRNTVLD
+179 D
-194 DISFTAE
+194 HE
-201 KGQCVGIIGANGCG
+201 KIAIIGRNGCG

-275 SNKKIK
+275 RNKKIK